1 MTKQTSVFQIK
12 YTTIAL
18 IAFSVASGAVPA
30 HYATKYHAEY
40 KELKILA
47 QKEADIEGK
56 KTLASLGYIAPF
68 YVDSTE
74 ATRWGQ

>member
-18 IAFSVASGAVPA
+18 IAFSMASGAIPA

-40 KELKILA
+40 KELKFAA
-47 QKEADIEGK
+47 QKQDDIEGK
-56 KTLASLGYIAPF
+56 KTLASLGYDAPF

>member
-18 IAFSVASGAVPA
+18 ILFSVASGAVPA

-40 KELKILA
+40 KELKMAA
-47 QKEADIEGK
+47 QHKADIEGK
-56 KTLASLGYIAPF
+56 KDLASLGYIAPF
-68 YVDSTE
+68 YADSTE